1 MKELWDNNLTA
12 ETNMAKMGLR
22 QSANNDV
29 RPLAIKAAVKA
40 TPGGKLMQGC
50 EVARLFGELLHT
62 VVAAAS

>member
-1 MKELWDNNLTA
+1 MTA

-22 QSANNDV
+22 QSANSDV

-50 EVARLFGELLHT
+50 DVARMFGERLRTVVEVA
-62 VVAAAS
+62 S